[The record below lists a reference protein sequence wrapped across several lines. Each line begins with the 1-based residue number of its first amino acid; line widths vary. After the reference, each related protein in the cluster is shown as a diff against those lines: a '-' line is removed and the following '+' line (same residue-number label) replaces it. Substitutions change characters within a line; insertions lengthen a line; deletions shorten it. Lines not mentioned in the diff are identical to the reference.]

1 MGIYVS
7 KNVCLYRKEKKGNDF
22 SIFILVLSF
31 VILIKHRL
39 HVRIYSQSRKFSIM
53 NSIKNYFIETNN
65 FGLYKTYNVK

>member
-7 KNVCLYRKEKKGNDF
+7 KNVCLYRKEKKGND

-39 HVRIYSQSRKFSIM
+39 HVRIYSQSRKFSILHEF
-53 NSIKNYFIETNN
+53 NKKLFY
-65 FGLYKTYNVK
+65 

>member
-7 KNVCLYRKEKKGNDF
+7 KNVCLYRKEKKENDF

-31 VILIKHRL
+31 VILTKHRL

-53 NSIKNYFIETNN
+53 NSIKNCFIEANN
-65 FGLYKTYNVK
+65 FGLYKT